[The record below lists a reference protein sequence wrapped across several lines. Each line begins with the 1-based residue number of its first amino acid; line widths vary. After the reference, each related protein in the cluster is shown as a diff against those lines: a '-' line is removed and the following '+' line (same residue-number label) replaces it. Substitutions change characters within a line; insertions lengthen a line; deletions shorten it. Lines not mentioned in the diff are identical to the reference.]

1 MTILD
6 QLINL
11 MLEKVEVVPVPKQE
25 LDDFLSQNNIDICD
39 EHYQFLLKYG
49 NSGFLRQ
56 GYAYLDFEEFK
67 DYYLNDE
74 VSEDILLPYDCDY
87 LGMDYATEL
96 ICFDIKGKNI
106 YTFDCRKIEPPPYY
120 GGLKKLLFFYLFKL
134 LIEKEYFDKIE
145 TNIKINHIDE
155 FKSKYLDYEIKD
167 IYIYSRYFFKD
178 NQLIIC
184 DDKFYSYN
192 IYYGG
197 ILDKV
202 VDDR

>member
-74 VSEDILLPYDCDY
+74 VSEDILLPCNCEY
-87 LGMDYATEL
+87 LGMDYSTEL
-96 ICFDIKGKNI
+96 ICFDIK
-106 YTFDCRKIEPPPYY
+106 
-120 GGLKKLLFFYLFKL
+120 
-134 LIEKEYFDKIE
+134 EK
-145 TNIKINHIDE
+145 
-155 FKSKYLDYEIKD
+155 
-167 IYIYSRYFFKD
+167 YIYLRLQK
-178 NQLIIC
+178 N
-184 DDKFYSYN
+184 
-192 IYYGG
+192 
-197 ILDKV
+197 
-202 VDDR
+202 

>member
-49 NSGFLRQ
+49 NSEFLRQ

-74 VSEDILLPYDCDY
+74 VSEDILLPCNCEY
-87 LGMDYATEL
+87 LGMDYSTEL
-96 ICFDIKGKNI
+96 ICFDIKEKNI

-134 LIEKEYFDKIE
+134 LIEKEYFNKIE
-145 TNIKINHIDE
+145 TNIKINHRDE